1 MARRNG
7 NRIRGAALIY
17 DRTKLIAL
25 CALFL
30 CGCGREAVKPEEPEV
45 RVQSGTIVFTNAE
58 KAPRLNTAEVTLQAS
73 ARVRLNGRLAWN
85 EDRTVRVYS
94 PFAGRVT
101 RILVQPG
108 DRVRRGQTLAILG
121 SPEFGQA
128 QAEARRAETDVSLAE
143 KNLQRVK
150 ELESF
155 GVSPRKDLQVAEAE
169 YARARSEL
177 ERARGRVRLYGSAA
191 DSVDQTFA
199 IASPIDG
206 TVVERTINPGQEIR
220 PDQIT
225 ANVPPLFVVTNPTAL
240 WAMLDATE
248 KDLPALTVGKRV
260 SIRAPVYED
269 ERFEGRIANVSDF
282 LDPATR
288 TLKVRA
294 TIDNSHRRLKAEM
307 FVTGEIELEQPP
319 HIEVP
324 AKAVFFQGGKNYVF
338 VEDGPGRYT
347 RREVRVGDEHDGK
360 VEVLEG
366 LAQGLRV
373 VSDDVLMLQQ
383 MVQPRRVQK

>member
-1 MARRNG
+1 MFQRA
-7 NRIRGAALIY
+7 GAFAFCLV
-17 DRTKLIAL
+17 LL
-25 CALFL
+25 CA
-30 CGCGREAVKPEEPEV
+30 CTREATKPDEPEV
-45 RVQSGTIVFTNAE
+45 RVQSGSIIFTDAE
-58 KAPRLNTAEVTLQAS
+58 KAPHLTTSEVTLQRAV
-73 ARVRLNGRLAWN
+73 RVRLNGRLAWN

-101 RILVQPG
+101 RIVVQPG

-128 QAEARRAETDVSLAE
+128 QAEARRAETDVALAE

-169 YARARSEL
+169 HARAQAEL
-177 ERARGRVRLYGSAA
+177 DRARGRLKLYGGAA
-191 DSVDQTFA
+191 NSGDQSFA
-199 IASPIDG
+199 VASPIDG
-206 TVVERTINPGQEIR
+206 TVVERNINPGQEIR
-220 PDQIT
+220 PDQST
-225 ANVPPLFVVTNPTAL
+225 ANLPPLFVVSNPNTL

-248 KDLPALTVGKRV
+248 KDLPALTIGKRV

-294 TIDNSHRRLKAEM
+294 TLDNSQHRLKAEM
-307 FVTGEIELEQPP
+307 FAKVDISDNGRRKVMTIASKAVLTDGDRTYVIVATEGNVFRIRRIDVGPETDGRIRVLGGITPGEKIVTEGAIFMKREIENQ
-319 HIEVP
+319 
-324 AKAVFFQGGKNYVF
+324 
-338 VEDGPGRYT
+338 
-347 RREVRVGDEHDGK
+347 
-360 VEVLEG
+360 
-366 LAQGLRV
+366 
-373 VSDDVLMLQQ
+373 
-383 MVQPRRVQK
+383 

>member
-1 MARRNG
+1 MFQRA
-7 NRIRGAALIY
+7 GAFAFCLV
-17 DRTKLIAL
+17 LL
-25 CALFL
+25 CA
-30 CGCGREAVKPEEPEV
+30 CTREATKPDEPEV
-45 RVQSGTIVFTNAE
+45 RVQSGSIIFTDAE
-58 KAPRLNTAEVTLQAS
+58 KAPHLTTSEVTLQRAV
-73 ARVRLNGRLAWN
+73 RVRLNGRLAWN

-101 RILVQPG
+101 RIVVHPG
-108 DRVRRGQTLAILG
+108 DRVRRGQTLAVLG

-128 QAEARRAETDVSLAE
+128 QAEARRAETDVALAE

-169 YARARSEL
+169 HARAQAEL
-177 ERARGRVRLYGSAA
+177 DRARGRLKLYGGAA
-191 DSVDQTFA
+191 NSGDQSFA
-199 IASPIDG
+199 VASPIDG
-206 TVVERTINPGQEIR
+206 TVVERNINPGQEIR
-220 PDQIT
+220 PDQST
-225 ANVPPLFVVTNPTAL
+225 ANLPPLFVVSNPNTL

-248 KDLPALTVGKRV
+248 KDLPALTIGKRV

-294 TIDNSHRRLKAEM
+294 TLDNSQHRLKAEM
-307 FVTGEIELEQPP
+307 FVTGEIELEQTPQ
-319 HIEVP
+319 IEVP

-347 RREVRVGDEHDGK
+347 RREVRIGDEHDGK
-360 VEVLEG
+360 VQVANGLE
-366 LAQGLRV
+366 QGVRV

>member
-1 MARRNG
+1 LTLPRVC
-7 NRIRGAALIY
+7 AL
-17 DRTKLIAL
+17 
-25 CALFL
+25 ALFL
-30 CGCGREAVKPEEPEV
+30 TVLCGCTREATKPDEPEV
-45 RVQSGTIVFTNAE
+45 RVQSGTIVFTVPE
-58 KAPRLNTAEVTLQAS
+58 KAPRLNTSEVTLQRL

-108 DRVRRGQTLAILG
+108 DRVSRGQTLALLG
-121 SPEFGQA
+121 SAEFGQA
-128 QAEARRAETDVSLAE
+128 QAEARRAETDVALAE

-150 ELESF
+150 ELE
-155 GVSPRKDLQVAEAE
+155 GVGVAPRKDLQVAEAE
-169 YARARSEL
+169 HARAQAEL
-177 ERARGRVRLYGSAA
+177 DRARGRLRLYGGAA
-191 DSVDQTFA
+191 NSGDQTFA
-199 IASPIDG
+199 VASPIDG
-206 TVVERTINPGQEIR
+206 TVVERNINPGQEIR

-225 ANVPPLFVVTNPTAL
+225 ANLPPLFVVSNPNSL
-240 WAMLDATE
+240 WAILDATE

-260 SIRAPVYED
+260 SIRAPVYDD
-269 ERFEGRIANVSDF
+269 ERFDGRIANVSDF

-294 TIDNSHRRLKAEM
+294 TLDNNHRRLKAEM
-307 FVTGEIELEQPP
+307 FVTGEIELEQAPQ
-319 HIEVP
+319 IEVP

-360 VEVLEG
+360 VEVSNG
-366 LAQGLRV
+366 LQQGLRV

>member
-1 MARRNG
+1 MARRDG
-7 NRIRGAALIY
+7 NSSRGAALSFN
-17 DRTKLIAL
+17 RTQWAAL
-25 CALFL
+25 CVLL
-30 CGCGREAVKPEEPEV
+30 ICGCSREAPRPDEPEV
-45 RVQSGTIVFTNAE
+45 RVQSGTIVFTAPE
-58 KAPRLNTAEVTLQAS
+58 KAPQLNTAEVTLQAS
-73 ARVRLNGRLAWN
+73 VRVRLNGRLAWN
-85 EDRTVRVYS
+85 EDRTVRIYS

-108 DRVRRGQTLAILG
+108 ERVRRGQTLAILG

-128 QAEARRAETDVSLAE
+128 QADARRAATDVSLAE

-150 ELESF
+150 ELEGF
-155 GVSPRKDLQVAEAE
+155 GVAPRKDLQVAEAE
-169 YARARSEL
+169 HARAQAELDRARS
-177 ERARGRVRLYGSAA
+177 RVRLYGGAA
-191 DSVDQTFA
+191 NGVDQAFA
-199 IASPIDG
+199 VASPIDG
-206 TVVERTINPGQEIR
+206 TVVERNINPGQELR

-225 ANVPPLFVVTNPTAL
+225 SNQPPLFVVTNPTAL

-307 FVTGEIELEQPP
+307 FVTGEIELEQAP
-319 HIEVP
+319 HIQVP
-324 AKAVFFQGGKNYVF
+324 AKAVFFQSGKNYVF

-366 LAQGLRV
+366 LGQGLRV